1 MGVESSTRSCWP
13 RELPV
18 ACVRFAR
25 PTRSLAAIDR
35 FYGEALGLP
44 RITHF
49 ENHEGYS
56 GLVFGL
62 PTEHVQ
68 LEFTER
74 DNGPSPSP
82 TAEDL
87 LVLYFADSAAVSERV
102 ARLAQFEYQTV
113 APENPYWNSVVRGV
127 TVVDPDGCR
136 LVLVS
141 PHPSTDGDA

>member
-1 MGVESSTRSCWP
+1 MGVDVDTSTPGGWP

-25 PTRSLAAIDR
+25 PTRSLAAVDR

-44 RITHF
+44 LITHF

-62 PTEHVQ
+62 PTELVQ
-68 LEFTER
+68 LEFTQRE
-74 DNGPSPSP
+74 DGLEPSP

-87 LVLYFADSAAVSERV
+87 LVLYFADSAAVTDRV
-102 ARLAQFEYQTV
+102 TRLARFGYRAV
-113 APENPYWNSVVRGV
+113 PPENPYWDSAVRGF

-136 LVLVS
+136 LVLVA
-141 PHPSTDGDA
+141 PGA